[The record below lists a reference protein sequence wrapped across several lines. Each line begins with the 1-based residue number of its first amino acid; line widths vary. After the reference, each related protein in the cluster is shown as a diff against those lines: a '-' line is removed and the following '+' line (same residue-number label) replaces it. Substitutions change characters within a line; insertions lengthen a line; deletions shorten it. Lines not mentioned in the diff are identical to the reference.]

1 MLKKYGAVAMHSFIF
16 VMPVAGVLLGN
27 LMLGEP
33 MTVNLLVALLL
44 IVAGIVIVNV
54 RTRKEVVIVHPG
66 RNV

>member
-1 MLKKYGAVAMHSFIF
+1 MHSFIF